1 MNGTY
6 HELGFKSLTGS
17 LPIMLGDPRQ
27 LTKAERQRYKAWANW
42 LKALEARHGFMSF
55 RQDLPGFGEPTEG
68 CWDGF
73 SRLNTDTGSGGLVGV
88 FRHGAADTQHT
99 VTLPWLDPGKTY
111 LVKQG
116 FEGKHVATR
125 SGKELAEKGF
135 SVTLKEKY
143 DGELFEV
150 VAK

>member
-1 MNGTY
+1 
-6 HELGFKSLTGS
+6 
-17 LPIMLGDPRQ
+17 
-27 LTKAERQRYKAWANW
+27 
-42 LKALEARHGFMSF
+42 MSF

-73 SRLNTDTGSGGLVGV
+73 CRLNTETGSGGLVGV
-88 FRHGAADTQHT
+88 FRHGAVETSRT
-99 VTLPWLDPGKTY
+99 VTLPWLDFGKTY

-116 FEGKHVATR
+116 FEGKLIATQ

-135 SVTLKEKY
+135 SVTLEKKY

-150 VAK
+150 TASD